1 MKKYPIK
8 LEAYKKGVV
17 WGGTKL
23 KQYYSKEFAGDD
35 LGETWEL
42 SVREKENSVIVNGE
56 YSGMTL
62 KEYLGFPEE
71 FPLLVK
77 LLDAKDSLSV
87 QVHPHKHEMWYI
99 VEAEKDARIVY
110 GINEAFNS
118 EMVAREVRCGTIDKM
133 LKCVNVK
140 AGDSFYI
147 PDGLV
152 HSIGK
157 GIVIAEIQ
165 ENDDTTYRLYDYNRP
180 QSDGKLRELH
190 IEESL
195 ETICPWRDDDIEK
208 YRFSLGKKSKNNL
221 ANCPYFC
228 VDKYEVSETK
238 KFKNRE
244 YCHVLCLD
252 GEGNISGEP
261 IKKGDS
267 YFIPQ
272 GMDEFTVEP
281 YGHISIIV
289 STVPNE

>member
-1 MKKYPIK
+1 MKKYPLK

-23 KQYYSKEFAGDD
+23 RDKYSKSFDGSD

-77 LLDAKDSLSV
+77 LIDAREALSV

-99 VEAEKDARIVY
+99 VEAEPGARIVY
-110 GINEAFNS
+110 GVDKIFNR
-118 EMVAREVRCGTIDKM
+118 EMVAREVRCGTLDKM
-133 LKCVNVK
+133 LHCVSVK
-140 AGDSFYI
+140 AGDSFFI

-180 QSDGKLRELH
+180 QADGKLRELH

-195 ETICPWRDDDIEK
+195 ETICPWTEEDIEK
-208 YRFSLGKKSKNNL
+208 RRYSLGKKSRNNL
-221 ANCPYFC
+221 ANCPYFSA
-228 VDKYEVSETK
+228 DKYDISGSVRLENED
-238 KFKNRE
+238 
-244 YCHVLCLD
+244 YCHVLCLG
-252 GEGNISGEP
+252 GEGEISGEP
-261 IKKGDS
+261 VKKGDS
-267 YFIPQ
+267 YFIPE
-272 GMDEFTVEP
+272 GLDKYIVSSEK
-281 YGHISIIV
+281 GISIIV
-289 STVPNE
+289 SSVPNE